1 MREVELKSV
10 TDAPDAVVAALIR
23 SGAEPAFAGRLSD
36 RRFDTADR
44 SLTARDLVLRLRTY
58 ANDGGSR
65 SSLEFKGRTHY
76 AEGYKVREELGT
88 DVQDAGAMLSML
100 ERLGYVPIGEIDR
113 DISQFVCMG
122 ATVRV
127 ERYPRMDALVEIE
140 GTPEAIEAA
149 IACTGMPR
157 EGFTSQRLADF
168 VRDFESRTGQ
178 RAAVCDRE
186 VGGDY
191 RYGGPDA

>member
-1 MREVELKSV
+1 MREIELKAV
-10 TDAPDAVVAALIR
+10 TAAPDAVVAALLR
-23 SGAEPAFAGRLSD
+23 SGAEPAFAGHLSD

-44 SLTARDLVLRLRTY
+44 SLAARDMVLRLRTY

-65 SSLEFKGRTHY
+65 STLEFKGRTEY
-76 AEGYKVREELGT
+76 KNGYKVREELGT
-88 DVQDAGAMLSML
+88 AVQDADAMLAML

-113 DISQFVCMG
+113 DISQFVCKG

-127 ERYPRMDALVEIE
+127 ERYPRMDALVEVE

-149 IACTGMPR
+149 IACTGLPR
-157 EGFTSQRLADF
+157 KGFTSQRLADF

-186 VGGDY
+186 LAGDF
-191 RYGGPDA
+191 RYGAADA